1 MASDNTGFKRAFLA
15 ARYSWQGLKD
25 SFKYE
30 SAFRQELILLVIGTP
45 LAIWIAENAIE
56 LILMIGSILLVLAFE
71 LVNTAVENVVD
82 RFGEEWH
89 TLCGRAKDAGSA
101 AVLVA
106 LLIVGLTWGTILFKD
121 FLY

>member
-30 SAFRQELILLVIGTP
+30 SAFRQELLLLLITTP
-45 LAIWIAENAIE
+45 LAFWLAENKIE
-56 LILMIGSILLVLAFE
+56 LILMIGSVILVLAFE

-82 RFGEEWH
+82 NFGKEWSV
-89 TLCGRAKDAGSA
+89 LCGRAKDAGSA

-106 LLIVGLTWGTILFKD
+106 LVFVGLVWGGILFGD
-121 FLY
+121 LLF